1 METNTLEAVSSLR
14 RFNRFYTRQLGLL
27 DERLLQSPFSLT
39 EARVLYEL
47 AHRTSPTAAEIARD
61 LDLDPAQ
68 LSRILKTL
76 RTQRLLAS
84 SPSATHAKHQ
94 LLSLTPAGWK
104 AFDSLEQATM
114 AEIGALLTP
123 LSEPKRRRLI
133 EAAETIEETLNP
145 PPAATAAEFIL
156 RDPKV
161 GDLGWVI
168 HRQAA
173 LYAYEY
179 DWDWTFEALVA
190 EILGD
195 FVRNFDAAREQAWLA
210 ERHGEIVGSIFL
222 VRGDN
227 EATGKLRL
235 LYVEP
240 SARGLGIGAAL
251 VEACVARA
259 REFGYAKLVLWTND
273 ILLAARRLYEAAGF
287 KLVSEEK
294 HVSFGKELTGQT
306 WALELGGG
314 G

>member
-1 METNTLEAVSSLR
+1 METKLMEAVSSLR

-27 DERLLQSPFSLT
+27 DERLSRSPFSLT

-47 AHRTSPTAAEIARD
+47 AYRTSPTAAEIARD
-61 LDLDPAQ
+61 LGLDPAQ

-76 RTQRLLAS
+76 RAQRLLAS
-84 SPSATHAKHQ
+84 TPSTTHAKHQ
-94 LLSLTPAGWK
+94 LLSLTPAGRA
-104 AFDSLEQATM
+104 AFATLEEATVT
-114 AEIGALLTP
+114 EIGALLAP

-133 EAAETIEETLNP
+133 QAAEAIEETLGAP
-145 PPAATAAEFIL
+145 AAATAPEFIL
-156 RDPKV
+156 RGPKV

-173 LYAYEY
+173 LYAHEY

-222 VRGDN
+222 VRGPDA
-227 EATGKLRL
+227 ATGKLRL

-240 SARGLGIGAAL
+240 SARGFGIGAAL

-259 REFGYAKLVLWTND
+259 REVGHRKLVLWTND

-287 KLVSEEK
+287 KLIGEEK

-306 WALELGGG
+306 WALELGGDG
-314 G
+314 